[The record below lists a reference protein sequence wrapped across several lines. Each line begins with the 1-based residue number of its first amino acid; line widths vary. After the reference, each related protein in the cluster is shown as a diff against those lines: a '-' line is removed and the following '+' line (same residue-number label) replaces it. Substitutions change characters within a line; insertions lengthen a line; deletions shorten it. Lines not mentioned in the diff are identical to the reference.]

1 MPEQYQEFVDLSNQ
15 VKELEPDVSQELRLQ
30 LTTASLFNYFYEYTN
45 EYKEVCS
52 KIIEDTTNNP
62 TILER
67 DVELRREVDI
77 KLENIKCQ
85 LLFLQVNTTSPVSIF
100 LKKWLRYY
108 PHQNSM
114 YLRNQDTFHRWRN
127 P

>member
-85 LLFLQVNTTSPVSIF
+85 LLFLQVNTISPRFIF
-100 LKKWLRYY
+100 LKKC
-108 PHQNSM
+108 QI
-114 YLRNQDTFHRWRN
+114 
-127 P
+127 